1 MSVKFLNQNITVNT
15 VRPTGFKF
23 PVGLSG
29 KDRLLVDYLVVAG
42 GGSGGGNSQNNVG
55 SGGGGAGGFRTGS
68 DFIVSVYESASVT
81 VGAGGT
87 EIGIAH
93 V

>member
-29 KDRLLVDYLVVAG
+29 KAALGLIDYLVVAG
-42 GGSGGGNSQNNVG
+42 GGGGWVAAQSHHRHPG
-55 SGGGGAGGFRTGS
+55 T
-68 DFIVSVYESASVT
+68 ASVRQDDART
-81 VGAGGT
+81 PRRRRSAEAGRHR
-87 EIGIAH
+87 GIRRRRTCA
-93 V
+93 